1 MQYEL
6 RIAFVIIDESSWISW
21 KPDKSLLPSW
31 SPSPETV
38 NCFFPSCKTPVGVQ
52 KESRLSLEVTNL
64 TEPDE
69 DLLTSERTHF
79 RPIKE
84 DKWADGT
91 TFPVNNTIE
100 RIAYRRSES
109 GNLLY
114 LPGSETPYMEY
125 QENPEES
132 RKSSASPNFTLKF
145 RVRQGCD
152 KSVQT
157 DPIRS
162 PSPEQP
168 EIPEVPEISEEARN
182 IMWQNYILYQIE
194 RICVRSDDLDIAK
207 ITQEK
212 ENIEENPCDCKAFAL
227 NHLGWVQSS
236 VPLHNDKERYSNI
249 IYN

>member
-1 MQYEL
+1 
-6 RIAFVIIDESSWISW
+6 VITDESSWISN
-21 KPDKSLLPSW
+21 KPDKRLLPNW
-31 SPSPETV
+31 NPSPETV
-38 NCFFPSCKTPVGVQ
+38 SCFFPPCKTPVGIYQ
-52 KESRLSLEVTNL
+52 ESRFEVTNL
-64 TEPDE
+64 PEPDE

-91 TFPVNNTIE
+91 TFSVNSTIE

-114 LPGSETPYMEY
+114 LPGSNTPYMEY
-125 QENPEES
+125 RENPKES

-145 RVRQGCD
+145 RARQGCKQD

-168 EIPEVPEISEEARN
+168 AIAEIPE
-182 IMWQNYILYQIE
+182 
-194 RICVRSDDLDIAK
+194 ICL
-207 ITQEK
+207 
-212 ENIEENPCDCKAFAL
+212 
-227 NHLGWVQSS
+227 
-236 VPLHNDKERYSNI
+236 
-249 IYN
+249 

>member
-1 MQYEL
+1 M
-6 RIAFVIIDESSWISW
+6 IIDESSWISW

-38 NCFFPSCKTPVGVQ
+38 NCFFPSCKTPVGVH
-52 KESRLSLEVTNL
+52 KESCLNLEVTNL
-64 TEPDE
+64 PEPDE

-125 QENPEES
+125 RENPEES

-162 PSPEQP
+162 PSPEQLAIP
-168 EIPEVPEISEEARN
+168 EIPEISEED

-194 RICVRSDDLDIAK
+194 RIYDEHPMCIVHPDDLDIAK

-212 ENIEENPCDCKAFAL
+212 ENIEENSFAL
-227 NHLGWVQSS
+227 DQLGWVQSNVS
-236 VPLHNDKERYSNI
+236 LHNDKER
-249 IYN
+249 